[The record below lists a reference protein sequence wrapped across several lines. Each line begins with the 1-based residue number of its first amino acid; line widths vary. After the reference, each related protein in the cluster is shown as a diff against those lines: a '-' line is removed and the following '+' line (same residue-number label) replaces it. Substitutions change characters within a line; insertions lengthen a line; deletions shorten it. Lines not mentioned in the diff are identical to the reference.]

1 MIVTLIM
8 QRIENKTQI
17 PGFISKKTW

>member
-17 PGFISKKTW
+17 PGFISKKT